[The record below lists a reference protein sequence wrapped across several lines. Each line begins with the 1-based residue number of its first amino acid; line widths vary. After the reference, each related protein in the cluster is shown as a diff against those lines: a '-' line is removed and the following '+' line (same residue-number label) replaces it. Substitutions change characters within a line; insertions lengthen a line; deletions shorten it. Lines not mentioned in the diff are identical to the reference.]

1 MQWRARL
8 QALTTGS
15 LARLGYRRGRR
26 MLRKLDADER
36 RILED
41 ARSRVDFET
50 VEIDRGIRGYF
61 ICRADSIAIMRD
73 LVDINFRAADEP
85 SLADKAIMLTQRK
98 AWLPLREELEGAR
111 YPFVRI
117 PDGGAECYL
126 VSGMYGGE
134 PIDHAYWY
142 WTQRALYFN
151 VAGIACTLREE
162 IGRGP
167 GLATLL
173 AFARQI
179 EEATLRKRRELNPEM
194 AAPSGPEQA
203 LRPART

>member
-8 QALTTGS
+8 QALTIGS

-26 MLRKLDADER
+26 MLRELDADER

-85 SLADKAIMLTQRK
+85 SLADLI
-98 AWLPLREELEGAR
+98 
-111 YPFVRI
+111 
-117 PDGGAECYL
+117 
-126 VSGMYGGE
+126 
-134 PIDHAYWY
+134 
-142 WTQRALYFN
+142 
-151 VAGIACTLREE
+151 AGKKRLLSTTLRESV
-162 IGRGP
+162 GSNWTMRMYP
-167 GLATLL
+167 SAVLP
-173 AFARQI
+173 AFCSKPNGNQ
-179 EEATLRKRRELNPEM
+179 M
-194 AAPSGPEQA
+194 VPS
-203 LRPART
+203 